1 MSKIYQFN
9 NFKYMDILQKEISY
23 FLLLCEHLN
32 ISKAAEIQGIQ
43 QSGLSRAL
51 NRLESDIGQKLFIRK
66 NNGLVLTGSGQQ
78 FLEAVRNT
86 KNSWE
91 NNFKKIIQNTDE
103 PTGLIKIGLHSS
115 FGQNYFPQIVKNL
128 SATYPQIEVEA
139 HMLSSNH
146 VVRMTNEQELDF
158 GIVISN
164 IKNPNLIQKKIGSDF
179 IAAYHSKDLS
189 NIKKMEKIL
198 FNPEMRN
205 SLPVLK
211 KYTNN
216 KKIFIKDYEI
226 MAKTAQNGPFVA
238 ILPQSV
244 AQNYKNLVQISSAF
258 LRADISLVT
267 HIEKLQARSFKLV
280 FDQILLACVT

>member
-1 MSKIYQFN
+1 MAKIYQFN

-23 FLLLCEHLN
+23 FLLLAEHLN

-66 NNGLVLTGSGQQ
+66 NNGLVLTSSGMQ

-103 PTGLIKIGLHSS
+103 PTGLIKIGFHSS
-115 FGQNYFPQIVKNL
+115 FGQNYFPQIVKNIS
-128 SATYPQIEVEA
+128 SAFPQIELEA
-139 HMLSSNH
+139 HTLSSNL
-146 VVRMTNEQELDF
+146 VARMTNEQELDF
-158 GIVISN
+158 GIVISE
-164 IKNPNLIQKKIGSDF
+164 IKNPNLIQKKIGNDF
-179 IAAYHSKDLS
+179 IAGFQSKHMA
-189 NIKKMEKIL
+189 NKKLEKVL

-205 SLPVLK
+205 YLPVIK
-211 KYTNN
+211 KYSKS
-216 KKIFIKDYEI
+216 KKIYIKDYEI
-226 MAKTAQNGPFVA
+226 MAKTALSGPFVA
-238 ILPQSV
+238 LLPQSV
-244 AQNYKNLVQISSAF
+244 AQNYENLMQTGGAY

-267 HIEKLQARSFKLV
+267 HVEKMKARSFKLV
-280 FDQILLACVT
+280 FDQILSACTI